1 VKPPMAR
8 AMSAATDGFSAMISA
23 LDMQK
28 SRPPTHGGLS
38 LYELSS
44 LFSG

>member
-1 VKPPMAR
+1 
-8 AMSAATDGFSAMISA
+8 MIRV

-28 SRPPTHGGLS
+28 NRPPTHGGLS
-38 LYELSS
+38 LYELGS